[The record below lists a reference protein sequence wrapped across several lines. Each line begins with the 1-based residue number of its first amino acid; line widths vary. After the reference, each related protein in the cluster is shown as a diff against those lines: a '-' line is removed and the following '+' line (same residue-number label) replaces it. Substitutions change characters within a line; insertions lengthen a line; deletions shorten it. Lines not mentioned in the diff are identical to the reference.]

1 VQPFCSSISPLPSA
15 ARSLGSEGADVAVQ
29 DEGHVSPHLEGVPVE
44 EHKDP
49 PALDPATESQ
59 DWGDWSGKKTR
70 TEILEEEM
78 IAGLQQVPWR
88 KVVSEDLFFRWG
100 SALFALKWSPRV
112 RIFHAEP
119 KGVAVAFPIAHRL
132 ILVLRCARRQIYARS
147 CVHCQSCRIV

>member
-1 VQPFCSSISPLPSA
+1 MLWAHCFWWTLHFLLISFESDFPSVQPFCSSISPLPSA
-15 ARSLGSEGADVAVQ
+15 ARSLGSEGADVAAQ

-44 EHKDP
+44 EHKNP

-88 KVVSEDLFFRWG
+88 KVVSGDLFFRWG
-100 SALFALKWSPRV
+100 SAFIALRWSLRV
-112 RIFHAEP
+112 RFSTPSRRELLWL
-119 KGVAVAFPIAHRL
+119 FPLHTD
-132 ILVLRCARRQIYARS
+132 
-147 CVHCQSCRIV
+147 